1 MLKVGDRTIVDHLI
15 SDVARSGKIDEYVI
29 VTNHRF
35 APHFSWWAD
44 GEASGVDCPDD
55 SWPRRCSD
63 IASERIT
70 VLDDG
75 TSTNDTRLGAVKDIL
90 FAIDKLHIDDE
101 LLVLAEDTVATH
113 RIVEVLPDEN
123 DPAVV
128 RFRTKGDAN
137 AAADGALV
145 HCNNVIGTPVL
156 TIPLLGYFVEWV
168 RRPPGLYAALGVV
181 AVLVLLA
188 FLPDLAALVRGD
200 PKKD

>member
-1 MLKVGDRTIVDHLI
+1 MNYVQGAGSRWAPRRLHGKRGADRAMGQTVKKVWNAATTIV
-15 SDVARSGKIDEYVI
+15 VAAAVLAALAMAGARLAGLRV
-29 VTNHRF
+29 F
-35 APHFSWWAD
+35 
-44 GEASGVDCPDD
+44 
-55 SWPRRCSD
+55 
-63 IASERIT
+63 T
-70 VLDDG
+70 VLSG
-75 TSTNDTRLGAVKDIL
+75 SMEPEYPVGALLYVKPADCQTLQCGDVITFL
-90 FAIDKLHIDDE
+90 
-101 LLVLAEDTVATH
+101 LAEDTVATH

-137 AAADGALV
+137 AAEDGALV